1 MSETLGDD
9 IKEVGEHTEQLLEP
23 VELAQLVVKGV
34 AGSIDS
40 LSDEE
45 LEQIVNSTDV
55 AELLKDAGY
64 HGIAWCRTELT
75 YRLKRKELL
84 AYRLKR
90 KELDELSTDE
100 LRSQYD
106 AINQRRSQIAAG
118 DFADDLPDSFY
129 EVPSK
134 DSDSH
139 ILHELLKEREAI

>member
-1 MSETLGDD
+1 MSETLGD
-9 IKEVGEHTEQLLEP
+9 KTEVGEHTEQLLKP

-40 LSDEE
+40 LSDGE
-45 LEQIVNSTDV
+45 LEQIVNSADV

-64 HGIAWCRTELT
+64 YGITWCQTELT
-75 YRLKRKELL
+75 YRLERKELL
-84 AYRLKR
+84 TYRLKR

-100 LRSQYD
+100 LRGQYD
-106 AINQRRSQIAAG
+106 AINRHRSQISAD
-118 DFADDLPDSFY
+118 DFADNLPDSFY

-139 ILHELLKEREAI
+139 IIRELLKEREAI